1 MLNCRFVLFLSFR
14 TDIVSFYK
22 DGVTTPYYAKGIF
35 SYSGPELLDILVLN
49 VDDER
54 VCVNRP
60 LAVQE
65 NAVFVINRACL
76 KSPDDWLQD
85 DHGSFE
91 NKGHSGII
99 VTTSD
104 EDGVYTERLPRRK
117 QERRVLEEGQYLVK
131 TTYWTHRKYKDFKRK
146 TVEVTNWKNE
156 VEPLGMVQYFFEDE
170 PHYVSPKKH
179 GNAKGGKR
187 FYPTSRSTKNNI
199 IKKVCS
205 HQGPTK
211 IYDQAFQDAGGM
223 LAVKAVSDLPRN
235 TRQVKYERSKLRQK
249 TEVDELASFLD
260 KSRNSSWIQNTQWT
274 PCPRAVIA
282 SKGLLE
288 DVVNNCC
295 NPEKFGV
302 FSIDT
307 TYNVGDFYVT
317 STVYPHIKLE
327 SRSTGAAPYLPGP
340 AMLHVKQDES
350 QFVYFG
356 HTLIE
361 KQPGMDGVLFI
372 GLDRSKAQ
380 ENGLA
385 RVFHVSRFLP
395 CTKHVRDNVNAKLTS
410 LQLTEGLK
418 REIIKDIFGDDKR
431 MEKGLIDS
439 DSPEEFDC
447 KLLEAQRRWD
457 SLESME
463 KMGADPGFS
472 KYFTTCVADS
482 MREGMI
488 TPIRKAAGLGD
499 NLYFNNASESFHFQY
514 KLQIEQNRT
523 DDTPSG
529 KPNLKSTM
537 SQATDEY
544 VEMCERAARNVER
557 AVIDEGPYRLAPEF
571 QHLKKTT
578 EEWIKMSEKEKKD
591 HLKKISP
598 LSQTALDEETELPMD
613 EETAVLGN
621 FNESGLPEMFKASWR
636 NAEVILKEDGVGQAP
651 GSKTNKVVMSTTSDS
666 LHLVR
671 VTDRKL
677 PVCDCEGFKHKG
689 LCSHV
694 LAVSFQMGSLQRVLS
709 DWTPNITRQLQESM
723 PSGAGLKENE
733 KGRKRTRKT
742 HREERSTA
750 GFSERVP
757 SVTPTIPPDEYQ
769 VVFVKNTKAL
779 TCYGCG
785 SKVIAITT

>member
-1 MLNCRFVLFLSFR
+1 ML
-14 TDIVSFYK
+14 
-22 DGVTTPYYAKGIF
+22 
-35 SYSGPELLDILVLN
+35 E
-49 VDDER
+49 
-54 VCVNRP
+54 
-60 LAVQE
+60 Q
-65 NAVFVINRACL
+65 
-76 KSPDDWLQD
+76 
-85 DHGSFE
+85 
-91 NKGHSGII
+91 
-99 VTTSD
+99 
-104 EDGVYTERLPRRK
+104 
-117 QERRVLEEGQYLVK
+117 GQYLVK
-131 TTYWTHRKYKDFKRK
+131 TTYWTHGKYKDFKRK
-146 TVEVTNWKNE
+146 TVEVTNWQNE
-156 VEPLGMVQYFFEDE
+156 VEPLSMVLSFFEDE

-187 FYPTSRSTKNNI
+187 FYPTSRSTKTNI
-199 IKKVCS
+199 IKRVGSC
-205 HQGPTK
+205 HGPTK
-211 IYDQAFQDAGGM
+211 IYDEAFQDAGGM
-223 LAVKAVSDLPRN
+223 FAVKAVSDLLRN

-260 KSRNSSWIQNTQWT
+260 KSRNSTWIHNVQWT

-327 SRSTGAAPYLPGP
+327 SRSTGTTPYLPGP

-361 KQPGMDGVLFI
+361 KQPRMDGVLFI

-385 RVFHVSRFLP
+385 RVFPVSRFLP
-395 CTKHVRDNVNAKLTS
+395 CTKHVRDNVNAKLAS
-410 LQLTEGLK
+410 LQFTEGLK
-418 REIIKDIFGDDKR
+418 REILKDIFGDDKR

-457 SLESME
+457 SLELME
-463 KMGADPGFS
+463 NMGADPGFS

-488 TPIRKAAGLGD
+488 TSVRKAAGIGD
-499 NLYFNNASESFHFQY
+499 NLYFNNASESLHFQY

-523 DDTPSG
+523 DDTLSG
-529 KPNLKSTM
+529 KPILKSTM

-571 QHLKKTT
+571 QHLKKTA
-578 EEWIKMSEKEKKD
+578 EEWIKMSEKEKND
-591 HLKKISP
+591 HLK
-598 LSQTALDEETELPMD
+598 
-613 EETAVLGN
+613 
-621 FNESGLPEMFKASWR
+621 
-636 NAEVILKEDGVGQAP
+636 
-651 GSKTNKVVMSTTSDS
+651 
-666 LHLVR
+666 
-671 VTDRKL
+671 
-677 PVCDCEGFKHKG
+677 
-689 LCSHV
+689 
-694 LAVSFQMGSLQRVLS
+694 
-709 DWTPNITRQLQESM
+709 
-723 PSGAGLKENE
+723 
-733 KGRKRTRKT
+733 
-742 HREERSTA
+742 RS
-750 GFSERVP
+750 VP
-757 SVTPTIPPDEYQ
+757 
-769 VVFVKNTKAL
+769 
-779 TCYGCG
+779 
-785 SKVIAITT
+785 